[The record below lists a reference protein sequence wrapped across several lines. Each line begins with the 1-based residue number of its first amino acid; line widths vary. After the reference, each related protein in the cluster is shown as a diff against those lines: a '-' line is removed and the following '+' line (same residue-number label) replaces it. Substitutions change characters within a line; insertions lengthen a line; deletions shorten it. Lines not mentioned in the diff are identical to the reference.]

1 MASWLWHVHRILR
14 NESFLRLLSRA
25 SKAGI
30 ALISWTDG
38 LLRLTDIPVVTS
50 STSSIQKQGG
60 IEVIAFKL
68 SRPALKSLPGCTFL
82 GEKRREAVYLQPSD
96 ELFRHAWD
104 TATSGVLKGL
114 DWSNLFVAGGLV
126 LGMLHLPF
134 YWSY

>member
-1 MASWLWHVHRILR
+1 MASRLRRVCRILR

-30 ALISWTDG
+30 ALPWTDG

-50 STSSIQKQGG
+50 HTSSIQKQGG

-68 SRPALKSLPGCTFL
+68 NRPALKSLPGCTFL

-96 ELFRHAWD
+96 ELFRRAWD

-114 DWSNLFVAGGLV
+114 DWSNVFVAGGLV

-134 YWSY
+134 YRSY